1 MDRRRTPRRH
11 RPPEP
16 SSRACTP
23 ALTWCPPTAAS
34 PVRRG
39 CVARGSTLSSGAA
52 IRSRTP
58 PRTREPASSFVDWR
72 RRIANGGSKAR
83 IPRKRSGGVAPT
95 TRTTRD
101 PRDRVTARAN
111 ARRTTTSTTTT
122 EPARTAPASAP
133 GRTPTARRRKGAV
146 VVWAPTPPSAPRSTR
161 RSSRTGTGRR
171 LSSRTFRLSAPRMS
185 WPPGSTRG
193 AGRSPRES

>member
-1 MDRRRTPRRH
+1 MDRRRTRTRP

-16 SSRACTP
+16 SSRACTLAP
-23 ALTWCPPTAAS
+23 TWCPPTAAS

-72 RRIANGGSKAR
+72 RRIANGNSKAR
-83 IPRKRSGGVAPT
+83 IRRRRSGCVAPT

-101 PRDRVTARAN
+101 PRDRATALAN
-111 ARRTTTSTTTT
+111 ARRTTTWMLTWMLT
-122 EPARTAPASAP
+122 RTAPASAP
-133 GRTPTARRRKGAV
+133 GRTPTARRREGAV
-146 VVWAPTPPSAPRSTR
+146 VVWAPTPPSALRSTR
-161 RSSRTGTGRR
+161 RSSRTGTRRR
-171 LSSRTFRLSAPRMS
+171 LSSRTFRLSAPRMT